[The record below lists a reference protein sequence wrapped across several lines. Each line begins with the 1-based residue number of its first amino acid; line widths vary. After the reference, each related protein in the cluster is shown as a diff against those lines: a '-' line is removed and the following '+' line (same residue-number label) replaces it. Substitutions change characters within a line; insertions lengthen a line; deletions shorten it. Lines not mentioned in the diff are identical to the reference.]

1 MEPFLT
7 TNSKI
12 DYFKVSLSSSEEK
25 VVSIAVESTTIVES
39 TSVESDEVVSV
50 DCEHEANIAT
60 ARIAK
65 NRFFILFYKFL
76 RLK

>member
-39 TSVESDEVVSV
+39 TRVESDEVVSV

-60 ARIAK
+60 AKIAK